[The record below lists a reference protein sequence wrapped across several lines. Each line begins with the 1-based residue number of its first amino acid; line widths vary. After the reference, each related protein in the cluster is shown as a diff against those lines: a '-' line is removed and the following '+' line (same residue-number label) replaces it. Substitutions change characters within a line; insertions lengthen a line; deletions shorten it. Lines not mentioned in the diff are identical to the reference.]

1 VANYIVEITMFETQL
16 FQLVLQ
22 GLDFLFGKRAVDV
35 RGSLYGCPGQS
46 GSAG

>member
-1 VANYIVEITMFETQL
+1 MNHVVEITMLEAQL

-22 GLDFLFGKRAVDV
+22 GLDFLVGKRVVDV
-35 RGSLYGCPGQS
+35 RGSLSGCPGQS